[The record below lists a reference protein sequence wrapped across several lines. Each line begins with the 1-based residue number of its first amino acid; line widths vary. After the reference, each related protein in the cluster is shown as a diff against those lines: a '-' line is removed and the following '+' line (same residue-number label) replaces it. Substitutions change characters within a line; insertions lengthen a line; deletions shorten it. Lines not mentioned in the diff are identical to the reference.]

1 MGFNTHFHEGRMRT
15 QERRTTFQSD
25 FDLGGGITNEC
36 NPTNFVDVD
45 HQSGMGRRLATI
57 LGQASRLNVYVA
69 LGIHP
74 KQADARISE
83 DDWYAF
89 RSLLRSRNFVAVGE
103 FGLDSSRGSLAPIGK
118 QIEVASR
125 CIDLATELD
134 LPMIIHQ
141 RDSEDAMLR
150 LFRSKRVDPDTELHL
165 HCFTGTLQQAEGW
178 MTYFPN
184 ARFGVTNL
192 VTFPSATRG
201 PQASSDSSDGE
212 NTPRNRR
219 PLLPPAGCN
228 RSAFDSTPPA
238 TCSRT
243 SRGPSRADSVR
254 SPAPQQEECR
264 SHLRDLSRW
273 AHLNRPVG
281 THLTH
286 QEHPDHCLPT
296 QQLQTT
302 TSEHHTSPTAN
313 ITYSYPQCHIID
325 TFPPSL

>member
-1 MGFNTHFHEGRMRT
+1 MGFDTHFHEGRMRT

-57 LGQASRLNVYVA
+57 LRQASSLNVYIA

-103 FGLDSSRGSLAPIGK
+103 FGLDSSRGSLAPMGK

-165 HCFTGTLQQAEGW
+165 HCFTGTRQQAEEW
-178 MTYFPN
+178 MIYFPN

-192 VTFPSATRG
+192 VTFPSATRVHELVRTLPMEKILLETDAPYFRPPG
-201 PQASSDSSDGE
+201 VADRRS
-212 NTPRNRR
+212 TPRLLRHVAAQVAALRGLTQYEVLRHNRKN
-219 PLLPPAGCN
+219 AE
-228 RSAFDSTPPA
+228 A
-238 TCSRT
+238 TY
-243 SRGPSRADSVR
+243 GI
-254 SPAPQQEECR
+254 
-264 SHLRDLSRW
+264 
-273 AHLNRPVG
+273 
-281 THLTH
+281 
-286 QEHPDHCLPT
+286 CLDG
-296 QQLQTT
+296 
-302 TSEHHTSPTAN
+302 
-313 ITYSYPQCHIID
+313 HI
-325 TFPPSL
+325 